1 MRQPL
6 FKSGREEGPAMAAG
20 NRRLRRAYMKKG
32 DILEGTILRC
42 DYPGKGILAA
52 EGREVSVKGVV
63 PGQKVRV
70 RVKKK
75 NSSRC
80 EAMLLDIL
88 ERSGSEI
95 ESDCPHFPECG
106 GCQFRTLSYEE
117 QARMKS
123 EQIRR
128 LLEDALV
135 NAGEGWYEGIRKS
148 PDVTSYR
155 NKMEFTF
162 GDEYKDGPM
171 SLGLHKKGSFYDIV
185 NVSDCQIVD
194 EDIRKI
200 RGAVLQ
206 MAQES
211 GLPYFHRLTHRGY
224 FRHLLVRKARATG
237 QILVDL
243 VTTTQTGS
251 SEGEDLQITDETIE
265 NRLVNTLQSLSLEG
279 EITGIL
285 HTLNDSVAD
294 TIQSDE
300 TRLLSGTGQIEE
312 ELLGLRFQITPFSFF
327 QTNSRGAEVLYEA
340 AREYIGET
348 KDKVIFDLYSGTG
361 TIAQILAPVASHVT
375 GVEIVEEAVEAA
387 RRNAKQNGLDNCSF
401 LCGDVLKVVD
411 ELKEK
416 PDLIVLDPP
425 REGIH
430 PKAMPKIIAFG
441 VDRIVY
447 ISCKATSL
455 KNDLAALQ
463 AAGYRVQRCCTVD
476 LFPGTAHVETVTLL
490 ERVSSCKA

>member
-1 MRQPL
+1 
-6 FKSGREEGPAMAAG
+6 
-20 NRRLRRAYMKKG
+20 MKKG
-32 DILEGTILRC
+32 DILEGTIMRC
-42 DYPGKGILAA
+42 DYPGRGILIADGA
-52 EGREVSVKGVV
+52 EVSVKGAV

-80 EAMLLDIL
+80 EAMLLELL
-88 ERSGSEI
+88 EHADGET

-106 GCQFRTLSYEE
+106 GCQFRMLPYEE
-117 QARMKS
+117 QAQMKS

-128 LLEDALV
+128 LLEDALTD
-135 NAGEGWYEGIRKS
+135 APEGWYEGIRQS
-148 PDVTSYR
+148 PDVTGYR

-194 EDIRKI
+194 EDIRRI
-200 RGAVLQ
+200 RGVVLE
-206 MAQES
+206 MARES
-211 GLPYFHRLTHRGY
+211 GLPFFHRLTHIGY
-224 FRHLLVRKARATG
+224 FRHLLVRKAKATG

-243 VTTTQTGS
+243 VTTTQTTAVDGTHLAVT
-251 SEGEDLQITDETIE
+251 SEMIE
-265 NRLVNTLQSLSLEG
+265 QRLTEVLNALELDG
-279 EITGIL
+279 KITGIL

-300 TRLLSGTGQIEE
+300 TRLLSGAGQIEE

-340 AREYIGET
+340 ARDYIGET

-361 TIAQILAPVASHVT
+361 TIAQILAPVARHVT

-387 RRNAKQNGLDNCSF
+387 RRNAGQNGLENCDF
-401 LCGDVLKVVD
+401 ICGDVLKVVD
-411 ELKEK
+411 DLKEK

-430 PKAMPKIIAFG
+430 PKAMPKILRFG
-441 VDRIVY
+441 VDTIVY

-463 AAGYRVQRCCTVD
+463 AAGYRVKRVCTVD
-476 LFPGTAHVETVTLL
+476 LFPGTVHVETCVLL
-490 ERVSSCKA
+490 VREPVKDDDKEIIG

>member
-1 MRQPL
+1 
-6 FKSGREEGPAMAAG
+6 
-20 NRRLRRAYMKKG
+20 MKKG
-32 DILEGTILRC
+32 DILEGTIMRC
-42 DYPGKGILAA
+42 DYPGRGILIADGA
-52 EGREVSVKGVV
+52 EVSVKGAV

-80 EAMLLDIL
+80 EAMLLELL
-88 ERSGSEI
+88 EHADGET

-106 GCQFRTLSYEE
+106 GCQFRMLPYEE
-117 QARMKS
+117 QAQMKS

-128 LLEDALV
+128 LLEDALTD
-135 NAGEGWYEGIRKS
+135 APEGWYEGIRQS
-148 PDVTSYR
+148 PDVTGYR

-194 EDIRKI
+194 EDIRRI
-200 RGAVLQ
+200 RGVVLE
-206 MAQES
+206 MARES
-211 GLPYFHRLTHRGY
+211 GLPFFHRLTHIGY
-224 FRHLLVRKARATG
+224 FRHLLVRKAKATG

-243 VTTTQTGS
+243 VTTTQTTAVDGTHLAVT
-251 SEGEDLQITDETIE
+251 SEMIE
-265 NRLVNTLQSLSLEG
+265 QRLTEVLNALELDG
-279 EITGIL
+279 KITGIL

-340 AREYIGET
+340 ARDYIGET

-361 TIAQILAPVASHVT
+361 TIAQILAPVARHVT

-387 RRNAKQNGLDNCSF
+387 RRNAGQNGLENCDF
-401 LCGDVLKVVD
+401 ICGDVLKVVD
-411 ELKEK
+411 DLKEK

-430 PKAMPKIIAFG
+430 PKAMPKILRFG
-441 VDRIVY
+441 VDTIVY

-463 AAGYRVQRCCTVD
+463 AAGYRVKRVCTVD
-476 LFPGTAHVETVTLL
+476 LFPGTVHVETCVLL
-490 ERVSSCKA
+490 VREPVKDDDKEIIG